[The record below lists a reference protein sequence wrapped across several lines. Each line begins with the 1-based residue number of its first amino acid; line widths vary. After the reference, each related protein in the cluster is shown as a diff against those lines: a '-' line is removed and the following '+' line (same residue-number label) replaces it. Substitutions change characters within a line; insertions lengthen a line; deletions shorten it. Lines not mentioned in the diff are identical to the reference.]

1 MILEERNVQFII
13 LKIKYLSKK
22 KIKVR
27 IMSAR
32 LYRVEYGFLAGR
44 LCTLVYTSAA
54 LITMHSASETEA
66 LARVKQ
72 LVGDMPKRYGEGT
85 EIIIRKIEPF

>member
-1 MILEERNVQFII
+1 
-13 LKIKYLSKK
+13 
-22 KIKVR
+22 
-27 IMSAR
+27 MSAR
-32 LYRVEYGFLAGR
+32 MYRVEYGFLAGR

-72 LVGDMPKRYGEGT
+72 LVGVTPKRYGEGT
-85 EIIIRKIEPF
+85 EIIIRKVEPV

>member
-1 MILEERNVQFII
+1 MILEERNVLFII
-13 LKIKYLSKK
+13 LKIRYLSKK
-22 KIKVR
+22 KLKVR

-54 LITMHSASETEA
+54 LITMHSASQTEA
-66 LARVKQ
+66 LARVRQ
-72 LVGDMPKRYGEGT
+72 LVGDMPKRYGADT
-85 EIIIRKIEPF
+85 QIIIRKIEPF

>member
-1 MILEERNVQFII
+1 
-13 LKIKYLSKK
+13 
-22 KIKVR
+22 
-27 IMSAR
+27 MSTR

-66 LARVKQ
+66 LARVRQ
-72 LVGDMPKRYGEGT
+72 LVGDLPKQYGADT
-85 EIIIRKIEPF
+85 QIIIRKIEPF

>member
-1 MILEERNVQFII
+1 MILEDRNVQFII
-13 LKIKYLSKK
+13 LKIRYLSKK
-22 KIKVR
+22 KLKVR
-27 IMSAR
+27 IMSSR

-66 LARVKQ
+66 LARVRQ
-72 LVGDMPKRYGEGT
+72 LVGDMPKRYGADT
-85 EIIIRKIEPF
+85 QIIIRKIEPF

>member
-1 MILEERNVQFII
+1 
-13 LKIKYLSKK
+13 
-22 KIKVR
+22 
-27 IMSAR
+27 MSSR
-32 LYRVEYGFLAGR
+32 LYRVEFGFITGH
-44 LCTLVYTSAA
+44 LCALVYTSAA

-72 LVGDMPKRYGEGT
+72 LVGDTPKRYGEGT

>member
-1 MILEERNVQFII
+1 MILEEINVQFII